1 VIAVVPAALAGE
13 RVDRALSTLT
23 GVSRKVAAELVSA
36 GSVRIDGAVVLQRSS
51 KVLGGERLEV
61 LDTEPSET
69 EDLGAGAVGTGA
81 VGTGAVGTGPREGH
95 DAGVSFTVVHEDDH
109 LIVVDK
115 PPGLVV
121 HHGAGHNE
129 GTLVDGLVERFSDLA
144 VLADQMAASG
154 SGDPTR
160 PGIVHRLDKGT
171 SGLMVIARTEQAASS
186 LSEQL
191 RTKQAGREYLALV
204 AGTLVHD
211 AGVVDAAVGR
221 SNRVATRMAVTPKGR
236 PARTAYRVLERI
248 EGPPDCTLIEAKLET
263 GRTHQVRVHMAA
275 IGHPVGGDDRYGE
288 RPRTTAVVAGADPPI
303 EPGRLFLHAHRLTFD
318 HPAGGR
324 VSWTSPLPADLEA
337 VLSSRRLPAQA
348 AR

>member
-23 GVSRKVAAELVSA
+23 GVSRKVAAELVSV
-36 GSVRIDGAVVLQRSS
+36 GSVRIDGAVVLQRSR

-61 LDTEPSET
+61 LDPEPSETEPSET
-69 EDLGAGAVGTGA
+69 GDA
-81 VGTGAVGTGPREGH
+81 GTGPREGH
-95 DAGVSFTVVHEDDH
+95 EIHETGVSFTVVHEDDD

-129 GTLVDGLVERFSDLA
+129 GTLVDGLIERFSDLA
-144 VLADQMAASG
+144 VLADQMAVSG

-248 EGPPDCTLIEAKLET
+248 EGPPDCSLIEAKLET

-288 RPRTTAVVAGADPPI
+288 RSRTMAIVAGAEPPLDT
-303 EPGRLFLHAHRLTFD
+303 GRLFLHAHRLTFD

-324 VSWTSPLPADLEA
+324 VTWTSPLPADLEA
-337 VLSSRRLPAQA
+337 VLGSRRLPVQA

>member
-1 VIAVVPAALAGE
+1 MLTVVPAALAGE
-13 RVDRALSTLT
+13 RVDRAVCMLT
-23 GVSRKVAAELVSA
+23 GVSRSAAAELVSLGA
-36 GSVRIDGAVVLQRSS
+36 VKINGAVVLQRSR
-51 KVLGGERLEV
+51 KVNEHERLEV
-61 LDTEPSET
+61 LDGQLEETRNPAQPSPAE
-69 EDLGAGAVGTGA
+69 GA
-81 VGTGAVGTGPREGH
+81 EG
-95 DAGVSFTVVHEDDH
+95 GVAFTVVHEDEQ

-121 HHGAGHNE
+121 HHGAGHSR
-129 GTLVDGLVERFSDLA
+129 GTLVDGLLERFSDLN
-144 VLADQMAASG
+144 VLARQMAASG

-171 SGLMVIARTEQAASS
+171 SGLMVVARTEAAAAS

-191 RTKQAGREYLALV
+191 RTRQAGREYLALV

-211 AGVVDAAVGR
+211 SGVVDAAVGR
-221 SNRVATRMAVTPKGR
+221 SGRVATRMAVTPKGR
-236 PARTAYRVLERI
+236 PARTAYRVLERM
-248 EGPPDCTLIEAKLET
+248 EGPPECCLIEAKLET

-288 RPRTTAVVAGADPPI
+288 RSRTMPIVSGVDPPLDA
-303 EPGRLFLHAHRLTFD
+303 GRLFLHADRLTID

-324 VSWTSPLPADLEA
+324 VTWTSPLPVDLQA
-337 VLSSRRLPAQA
+337 VLAVRRGPAQA